1 MNKNFKIK
9 KHEKNEIFCKDKK
22 RFSLADFFACL
33 LNKIKNLF
41 SIILNSSKLLII
53 IFLIGFIA
61 LALPFLNLPFL
72 SFLHFK
78 KYKIVED
85 KIQHGDVVSWLQSN
99 KVEIVIYKTNEINK
113 FVTNVVTKEENNKSK
128 PRAVY
133 IDEYG
138 RYIPIY

>member
-1 MNKNFKIK
+1 MNEDFNKKKYEIKKNFCKEK
-9 KHEKNEIFCKDKK
+9 KKFSCSGFYDCVFKK
-22 RFSLADFFACL
+22 THSGICL
-33 LNKIKNLF
+33 VLNN
-41 SIILNSSKLLII
+41 SKLLII
-53 IFLIGFIA
+53 IFLIGLLA

-72 SFLHFK
+72 SFLNFK

-85 KIQHGDVVSWLQSN
+85 RVQQADVVSWLQSN
-99 KVEIVIYKTNEINK
+99 RVEITIYKTNEINK